1 MRILSSKHDKL
12 NDENKKQQ
20 HLKLKLQYKLR
31 SFPFQITF
39 FLLRVASENVTFVMF
54 VPRKAN
60 KQTH

>member
-1 MRILSSKHDKL
+1 MHMRILSGKHDKL

-20 HLKLKLQYKLR
+20 HLKLMLKYKLR
-31 SFPFQITF
+31 SFPFQIA
-39 FLLRVASENVTFVMF
+39 LWVASENVTFVMF